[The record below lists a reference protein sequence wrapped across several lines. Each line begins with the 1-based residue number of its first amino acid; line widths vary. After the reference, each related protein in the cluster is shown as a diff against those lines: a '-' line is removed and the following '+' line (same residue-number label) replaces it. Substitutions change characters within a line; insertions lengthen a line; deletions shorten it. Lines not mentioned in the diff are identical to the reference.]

1 MWSRRTI
8 HLTRNQRQDTT
19 DIMDDDDSDINDI
32 MNDHDNVI
40 NDSMEDDDNCVAN
53 VYDLVCVST

>member
-1 MWSRRTI
+1 
-8 HLTRNQRQDTT
+8 
-19 DIMDDDDSDINDI
+19 MDDDDSDINDI
-32 MNDHDNVI
+32 MDDDDNVI

>member
-1 MWSRRTI
+1 
-8 HLTRNQRQDTT
+8 
-19 DIMDDDDSDINDI
+19 MDDDDSDINDI
-32 MNDHDNVI
+32 MNDADNVI

>member
-1 MWSRRTI
+1 
-8 HLTRNQRQDTT
+8 
-19 DIMDDDDSDINDI
+19 MDDDDSDINDI
-32 MNDHDNVI
+32 MNDDDNVI

>member
-1 MWSRRTI
+1 
-8 HLTRNQRQDTT
+8 
-19 DIMDDDDSDINDI
+19 MDDDDSDINNI
-32 MNDHDNVI
+32 MNDDDNVI